1 MPGRRLKGP
10 RRLEP
15 DLSAVASAK
24 VEALAKVEGRI
35 MLAWN
40 DAIGASHLERST
52 QTSSERNRKTPGSA
66 IQTNKGR
73 T

>member
-1 MPGRRLKGP
+1 
-10 RRLEP
+10 
-15 DLSAVASAK
+15 